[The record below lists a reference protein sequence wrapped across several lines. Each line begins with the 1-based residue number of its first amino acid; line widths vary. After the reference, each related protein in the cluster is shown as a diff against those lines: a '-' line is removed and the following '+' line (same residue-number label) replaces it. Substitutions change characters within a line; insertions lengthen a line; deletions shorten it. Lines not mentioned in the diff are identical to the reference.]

1 MLSLILQIVWKVKV
15 RKCFLKRLSSVSKM
29 LLLMLTFW
37 DEFRSLIQSCILRV
51 KVEVLIFTDAELT
64 YFSHRIVRS
73 SSQSPIWCCGECCP
87 LWEAWHTHWG
97 WCLCA
102 PHSQCWCQ
110 TCAGCTW
117 FMSNNKILAG
127 RVDTLS
133 NHKIWAGRVDTMS
146 NHKIWARR
154 VDTLSNHKIWVGRV
168 DPLSNH
174 KI

>member
-15 RKCFLKRLSSVSKM
+15 RKCFLKRLSSVSQKM

-110 TCAGCTW
+110 TCANW
-117 FMSNNKILAG
+117 KISMPDIIYYSRAIHRCPRNTRGTCPQTCLEDSELWSPKSPKTG
-127 RVDTLS
+127 MCDLESHTGSR
-133 NHKIWAGRVDTMS
+133 
-146 NHKIWARR
+146 
-154 VDTLSNHKIWVGRV
+154 
-168 DPLSNH
+168 
-174 KI
+174 